1 MMKKSEKLARE
12 LVALTETYSEKEFA
26 EAIAL
31 LRSGK
36 LFRQAT
42 SGAATAINLKKRA
55 EKRTQ
60 ARTTK
65 NDDSNDGMEAL
76 LGHFPEGER
85 NEIRSF
91 SDKLQR
97 GDLFPSNVHLRAFA
111 EEIGVNIP
119 QKTPNRRDLVARIL
133 SRFLILGEVDREQ
146 IVNEASKRSTTE
158 SSLKRWSSL
167 IVKKDGSN

>member
-1 MMKKSEKLARE
+1 MKKSEKLARE
-12 LVALTETYSEKEFA
+12 LVALTEMYSEKEFA

-31 LRSGK
+31 LKSGK

-55 EKRTQ
+55 VKRTQ
-60 ARTTK
+60 VGTSKA
-65 NDDSNDGMEAL
+65 DDSNDGLEAL

-85 NEIRSF
+85 NEIRNF
-91 SDKLQR
+91 SEKLQQ
-97 GDLFPSNVHLRAFA
+97 GELFPSNVYLRAFA
-111 EEIGVNIP
+111 EEIGVNVP
-119 QKTPNRRDLVARIL
+119 QKAPSRRDLVSRIL